1 MGLMPCDLSVLIES
15 REYDE
20 AEKANVLDCFEC
32 GCCTYVCPA
41 RRPIVQM
48 VKLAKAEL
56 AKAKKRKQG
65 AKAG

>member
-1 MGLMPCDLSVLIES
+1 MGLLPCELSILIEG
-15 REYDE
+15 RRYDE
-20 AEKANVLDCFEC
+20 AAKANLQDCFEC

-56 AKAKKRKQG
+56 AKAKKQEEHATKG
-65 AKAG
+65 